1 MAEPGRKPTGAPPA
15 PPAREP
21 AAAKAKPEPLPER
34 ELTLIGT
41 PFRRVD
47 GWAKVTG
54 ATRFADDLSF
64 PRQCYIK
71 LVRSTVPH
79 GRLLSVDTSA
89 ALAMPGVLAVLTG
102 KDLPVTFGILP
113 VSQDE
118 HPLALDLVRHVG
130 DPIAA
135 VAAVSEDLAHEAALA
150 VVVEYDALPTISSVE
165 EALATPSPQIHSYAD
180 DGNLH
185 KLLSMEFGDVEAGFA
200 EADRVFEDTFFY
212 DGNTHLPMEQHATVA
227 LPEDDGR
234 VTVWSV
240 SYTHLTLPTSDL
252 V

>member
-1 MAEPGRKPTGAPPA
+1 MTEPGRKLPGASPA
-15 PPAREP
+15 PPARDP
-21 AAAKAKPEPLPER
+21 AVTMAQPSALPER

-54 ATRFADDLSF
+54 TTRFADDLSF
-64 PRQCYIK
+64 PRQCFIK

-79 GRLLSVDTSA
+79 GRLLSVDTAA

-102 KDLPVTFGILP
+102 QDLPVTFGILP

-118 HPLALDLVRHVG
+118 HPLALDIVRHVG

-135 VAAVSEDLAHEAALA
+135 VAATSEDLAHEAALA
-150 VVVEYDALPTISSVE
+150 VRVEYELLPTISSVE
-165 EALATPSPQIHSYAD
+165 EALVTPEPQIHSYAD

-200 EADRVFEDTFFY
+200 EADRIFEDTFFY
-212 DGNTHLPMEQHATVA
+212 EGNTHLPMEQHATVA
-227 LPEDDGR
+227 
-234 VTVWSV
+234 
-240 SYTHLTLPTSDL
+240 
-252 V
+252 